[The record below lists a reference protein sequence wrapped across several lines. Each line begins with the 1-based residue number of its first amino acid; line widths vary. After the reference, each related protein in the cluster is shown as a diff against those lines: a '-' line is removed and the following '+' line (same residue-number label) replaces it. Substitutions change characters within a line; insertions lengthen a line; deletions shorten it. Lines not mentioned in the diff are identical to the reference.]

1 VSKWI
6 RWLPVALIA
15 LACSWSPLYPQAD
28 TPAEEPT
35 SDAAAETDEA
45 PPVDL
50 GQLQLQIQ
58 RDFERF
64 EEKLFDLSEA
74 TRAEDPDRADLL
86 NRTRSESRSLR
97 ILDQMKAIAALLA
110 EGQELGDATSRQ
122 EELITHL
129 TVLLKLLQSEDER
142 DRIAREIA
150 RIEDLLNDTKRV
162 IGEQKDVR
170 ADTERRGDSEELEGK
185 QNRVQDHAQELA
197 DKIDRQDAE
206 RAAEQQGS
214 DSQNGSQSEPGENSE
229 SEGQESS
236 GQPMEGES
244 GMPQEGE
251 PMEGEPMEGENPESQ
266 PSEGD
271 MPPMEGSE
279 SESPPSE
286 SGSQSPSGSQS
297 QSESQSPGES
307 QSPQQGSQSPQQGS
321 QSQPQNG
328 ESPEGEQSQQPG
340 GQEQQSDPSQQQ
352 TPGREELER
361 AIEEMN
367 QAIEELKAKDHDG
380 ASDEQD
386 QALAEL
392 ERMKAQLEEILRQ
405 LREEEREMFLTM
417 LEARFQEMLRLQLQ
431 INAETTRLDKVPA
444 DQRGSSH
451 ATKST
456 DLSRDQRD
464 NALEA
469 DRALIL
475 LKEEGSSVAFPE
487 AVEQMR
493 DNMLTVAGRLEDAD
507 TGETTQLIEQLIVE
521 TLDEMIL
528 ALQKELE
535 KMKEQQQQQQQQQQ
549 QDQDPPLVDVL
560 AELKMIRSLQNQI
573 NRLTRQL
580 GLEVEGEQAVEADTL
595 QLLDDLSAR
604 QQRVQEATYD
614 LSTGKAALGQEL
626 RQGSE

>member
-1 VSKWI
+1 MPRWI
-6 RWLPVALIA
+6 RLFPAALMALLCCWPALYGQTDVPATQPV
-15 LACSWSPLYPQAD
+15 SD
-28 TPAEEPT
+28 TAT
-35 SDAAAETDEA
+35 ETDEA
-45 PPVDL
+45 PSVDL

-74 TRAEDPDRADLL
+74 SRSEDPDRADLL
-86 NRTRSESRSLR
+86 NRTRSQSRELR

-110 EGQELGDATSRQ
+110 EGQELGDATGRQ
-122 EELITHL
+122 EELISHL
-129 TVLLKLLQSEDER
+129 QVLLKLLQSEDER

-150 RIEDLLNDTKRV
+150 RIEDLIKDTNRV

-170 ADTERRGDSEELEGK
+170 AETERRGNSEKLEG
-185 QNRVQDHAQELA
+185 QQGRVQDHAQDLA

-206 RAAEQQGS
+206 RAAERQGA
-214 DSQNGSQSEPGENSE
+214 DSENGSESQPGENSE
-229 SEGQESS
+229 SQGQENS
-236 GQPMEGES
+236 GEPMEGET
-244 GMPQEGE
+244 GKPPEGE
-251 PMEGEPMEGENPESQ
+251 PMEGERPEGEPAEGQPMEG
-266 PSEGD
+266 D
-271 MPPMEGSE
+271 KPPMEGSE
-279 SESPPSE
+279 SES
-286 SGSQSPSGSQS
+286 GSQSPSDSQS
-297 QSESQSPGES
+297 QNGS

-321 QSQPQNG
+321 QQQQNG

-340 GQEQQSDPSQQQ
+340 GQQSDPTEQQQ

-386 QALAEL
+386 QAIAEL

-405 LREEEREMFLTM
+405 LREEERELFLTM
-417 LEARFQEMLRLQLQ
+417 LEARFQEMLRVQLQ
-431 INAETTRLDKVPA
+431 INAETTRLDKVPE

-493 DNMLTVAGRLEDAD
+493 DNMITVAGRLEKAD

-549 QDQDPPLVDVL
+549 DQDPPLVDIL
-560 AELKMIRSLQNQI
+560 SELKMIRSLQNQI

-580 GLEVEGEQAVEADTL
+580 GLEVEGEQAVNAETL
-595 QLLDDLSAR
+595 ELLDNLSAR

-614 LSTGKAALGQEL
+614 LSTGKASLGQEL

>member
-1 VSKWI
+1 MSRWI
-6 RWLPVALIA
+6 RCFPAALMA
-15 LACSWSPLYPQAD
+15 VVCSWPVVYSQEPVPQPASESPTD
-28 TPAEEPT
+28 
-35 SDAAAETDEA
+35 TDEA

-74 TRAEDPDRADLL
+74 TRSEDPDRAELL
-86 NRTRSESRSLR
+86 NRTRSQSRELR

-110 EGQELGDATSRQ
+110 EGQELGDASARQ
-122 EELITHL
+122 EELIAHL
-129 TVLLKLLQSEDER
+129 QVLLKLLQSEDER

-150 RIEDLLNDTKRV
+150 RIEDLIKDTNKV

-170 ADTERRGDSEELEGK
+170 AETERRGNSEKLEG
-185 QNRVQDHAQELA
+185 QQGRVQDHAQQLA

-206 RAAEQQGS
+206 RAAEQQGA
-214 DSQNGSQSEPGENSE
+214 DSENGSETQPGENATP
-229 SEGQESS
+229 EGQENS
-236 GQPMEGES
+236 GRPMEGET
-244 GMPQEGE
+244 GMPEEGE
-251 PMEGEPMEGENPESQ
+251 PMEGERPESQ
-266 PSEGD
+266 PSEGEPMEGD

-279 SESPPSE
+279 SQ
-286 SGSQSPSGSQS
+286 SGSQAQQNGSQS
-297 QSESQSPGES
+297 QQSPNGA
-307 QSPQQGSQSPQQGS
+307 QPPQEGSQSPQQGS
-321 QSQPQNG
+321 QQQPQNG
-328 ESPEGEQSQQPG
+328 ESPEGEPSQQPG
-340 GQEQQSDPSQQQ
+340 GENQQPEDSEQQQ

-367 QAIEELKAKDHDG
+367 QAIEELKAQDHDG

-386 QALAEL
+386 QAIAEL

-431 INAETTRLDKVPA
+431 INAETTRLDKVPD

-493 DNMLTVAGRLEDAD
+493 DNMITVAVRLEKAD

-535 KMKEQQQQQQQQQQ
+535 KMKDQQQQQQQQQQ
-549 QDQDPPLVDVL
+549 QDQEPPLVDIL
-560 AELKMIRSLQNQI
+560 SELKMIRSLQNQI

-580 GLEVEGEQAVEADTL
+580 GLEVEGEQAVNPETL
-595 QLLDDLSAR
+595 ELLDDLSAR

-614 LSTGKAALGQEL
+614 LSTGKATLGQEL